1 MTSKTFI
8 VAAAIT
14 TQMSLAINLAG
25 EQRRDG
31 GTGGDGGSKRATGP
45 SDAQWFKSDTYQAQS
60 KEQKLTDLWSILVP
74 DSSVAQ
80 TPIPYYWSDWQHT
93 FTQESI
99 QSFRQVSDEM
109 PDGRR
114 KFAHTQGVVG

>member
-1 MTSKTFI
+1 MTSKTFM

-25 EQRRDG
+25 EQRREG
-31 GTGGDGGSKRATGP
+31 GSGGDGSKRAKGP
-45 SDAQWFKSDTYQAQS
+45 SDAQWFKSDLYQAQG

-99 QSFRQVSDEM
+99 LSFRTSDEM
-109 PDGRR
+109 PEGRR